1 MFARK
6 VSVRSV
12 NRPEALS
19 GGSYFA
25 VRASGGEDGREGGL
39 RDGRV
44 GRRRSRALRMDAP
57 FAVAWFIPANAG
69 RTSLREQG
77 RSGWNGSGTCDRVL
91 VLAARVA
98 ASLPAL
104 RRRLARGL

>member
-6 VSVRSV
+6 ESVRSV

-44 GRRRSRALRMDAP
+44 GRRRSRALKIDAV
-57 FAVAWFIPANAG
+57 FAGALFYPPSAE
-69 RTSLREQG
+69 RTSLRSL
-77 RSGWNGSGTCDRVL
+77 RCSGWNGFR
-91 VLAARVA
+91 
-98 ASLPAL
+98 
-104 RRRLARGL
+104 